1 MIVLLQ
7 SFRFKGFYSVA
18 ISSVAKITNLANL
31 GDCVAIDNPY
41 FRKVSEP
48 LDYFQERA
56 KTD

>member
-7 SFRFKGFYSVA
+7 SFRFKVVCSGVIYA
-18 ISSVAKITNLANL
+18 VAKITNVANL
-31 GDCVAIDNPY
+31 AHCVAIDNPY
-41 FRKVSEP
+41 FGKVSEP